1 MNPTRGLVTFAILHH
16 VLAAAAILLLGTET
30 KMYSAIVS
38 VGAFGFLSVIVR
50 RGWQVAADAEISP
63 GKAQGFLFIPFFNFY
78 WIFRALPGL
87 TKALSR
93 RAEQVGAE
101 GGKRLSGFA
110 LTVAILFCVR
120 GVTLSFDS
128 LALLD
133 GLLYLVYVGFSVVF
147 IWQVIGA
154 AKALEA
160 SAPESKPMGTLPVAA
175 IVLGP
180 LVALLGLLL
189 LGEFYARNDIGAI
202 ERKGYRTVVSDVEG
216 ATAFQLRQDGI
227 ILKRLNVMNSADD
240 RIGTV
245 LFVNLEGLSES
256 QVARLEREIEAPG
269 ERLRGVYYFRAARR
283 DLRKENMPI
292 RDWIAS
298 F

>member
-1 MNPTRGLVTFAILHH
+1 MNPSRGLVTFAILHH
-16 VLAAAAILLLGTET
+16 VLAAVAILLLGAET

-50 RGWQVAADAEISP
+50 RGWQVAADAEVSP

-78 WIFRALPGL
+78 WVFRALPGL
-87 TKALSR
+87 TRALSR
-93 RAEQVGAE
+93 RAEQVGIE
-101 GGKRLSGFA
+101 GGQRLSGFA

-180 LVALLGLLL
+180 LVALLGLLA
-189 LGEFYARNDIGAI
+189 LGSARSLDLDSI
-202 ERKGYRTVVSDVEG
+202 EKKGYRVELTPAKGAVTFELEQAGIKATRMTVHDKSG
-216 ATAFQLRQDGI
+216 
-227 ILKRLNVMNSADD
+227 D
-240 RIGTV
+240 RIGSV
-245 LFVNLEGLSES
+245 YMIPSEGHTES
-256 QVARLEREIEAPG
+256 QITHAARVFGMQG
-269 ERLRGVYYFRAARR
+269 ERYHGFYFFKATRR
-283 DLRKENMPI
+283 DRGGVESMPVKE
-292 RDWIAS
+292 WVAS